1 MSNIFEQAVEFAL
14 KAHEGQR
21 RKDGG
26 VYILHPLEDA
36 TIVAT
41 MTQDEEVL
49 AAAVLHDTV
58 EDTDVTME
66 DILTNFGERV
76 ATLVAHETEDK
87 REHLD
92 PSETWKIRKVESLE
106 VLRTCNDRDTKIL
119 WLGDKLSN
127 MRSLA
132 KDYLLIG
139 EEVFE
144 GLTRKIRENSVGTM
158 KQCCLILPNSKKI
171 PLIRSTNFFLILF
184 LTSTRTTTDTVTG
197 VYLWKKLLN

>member
-41 MTQDEEVL
+41 MTQDEEVR
-49 AAAVLHDTV
+49 AAAVRQDTG
-58 EDTDVTME
+58 EETDVTME
-66 DILTNFGERV
+66 EILTNFGERV
-76 ATLVAHETEDK
+76 ATLVAHETENK
-87 REHLD
+87 REHLN
-92 PSETWKIRKVESLE
+92 PSDTWKIRKVESLE

-132 KDYLLIG
+132 KDYILIG

-144 GLTRKIRENSVGTM
+144 RFNEKNPREQRWYHETVLSYLTELKENPAY
-158 KQCCLILPNSKKI
+158 KEYE
-171 PLIRSTNFFLILF
+171 FLFNLVF
-184 LTSTRTTTDTVTG
+184 DK
-197 VYLWKKLLN
+197 YKDNN